1 MNYLKRKVMVQFIFE
16 GKSFP
21 SDNMPGVLL
30 EENRV
35 LVVEE
40 GVEIYAC
47 TPSENPNHY
56 IVNLDT
62 DDRDYL
68 RGTSHSCK
76 NEFLIDLI
84 TK

>member
-1 MNYLKRKVMVQFIFE
+1 MKNLKRKVTVQFIFE
-16 GKSFP
+16 GKSYP
-21 SDNMPGVLL
+21 TDNMPGVLL

-47 TPSENPNHY
+47 IPTENPNHY
-56 IVNLDT
+56 IVNLDI

-68 RGTSHSCK
+68 RGTSK
-76 NEFLIDLI
+76 NKFLINLI
-84 TK
+84 VG